1 MNKRTAIKAT
11 IALVIMLGI
20 SMGLSLMLIKYTRI
34 TGYIGI
40 GIFLCI
46 MWMMTYNVIEN
57 RTKNN

>member
-1 MNKRTAIKAT
+1 MNKKIAIKAT
-11 IALVIMLGI
+11 IALAIMLGI
-20 SMGLSLMLIKYTRI
+20 STGLSLMLIKYTRI
-34 TGYIGI
+34 TGYVGI

>member
-1 MNKRTAIKAT
+1 MNKRIAIKAT

-20 SMGLSLMLIKYTRI
+20 STGLSLMLIKYTRI
-34 TGYIGI
+34 TGYVGI